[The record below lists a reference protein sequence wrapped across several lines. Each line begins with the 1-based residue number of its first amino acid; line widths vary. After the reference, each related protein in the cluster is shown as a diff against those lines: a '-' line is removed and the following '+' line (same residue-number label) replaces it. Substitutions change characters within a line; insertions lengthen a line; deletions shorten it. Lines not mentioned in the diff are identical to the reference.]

1 MSYQFNSMD
10 KERSWDGYID
20 IFKVNNGDQSKKNAD
35 DRVPVQIKGHN
46 DEKKRYIN
54 KKRIRYKVELDDLR
68 AYSTEKGVLY
78 FQIFLCDNQRE
89 IFYTSLF
96 PSNILDYLMSTE

>member
-1 MSYQFNSMD
+1 MTKLSNTKIEQRALNALEYIIDEHLTMSYQFNSMD

-54 KKRIRYKVELDDLR
+54 KKRIRG
-68 AYSTEKGVLY
+68 TH
-78 FQIFLCDNQRE
+78 I
-89 IFYTSLF
+89 
-96 PSNILDYLMSTE
+96 